1 MIGDGDEPKAAGP
14 TDRIV
19 PPPDVASVTSPRD
32 DVKPDEVVS
41 ASPPVHD
48 EEALAVIAE
57 TVPGA
62 TGHTPLA
69 MPRAAWW
76 SILKRVYVMTGFHN
90 LSLLAAGVAFY
101 AFLAFVPLIAS
112 IVLLYGLVG
121 DPQTVAQSIDLLAD
135 IAPPEVLTILR
146 DQLLAIVTSSKAA
159 QGFGLILAILFA
171 LYGAMRAATAMIA
184 ALNIVNEEPE
194 TRSIVRT
201 TAIAAL
207 ITVGMVGVALVGIL
221 SISVFAYVSNF
232 LAPYLGPV
240 TAALIQLATW
250 LFAGALVSFTFAIFF
265 RYAPDRRA
273 AKWRWLSVGSI
284 LSTLLWVAITAGF
297 GFYVSDVSDYNA
309 TYGSLAAVVIFLM
322 WLFLSAYAVLIGAE
336 VNAEVERQ
344 TMVDSTVGPDKPIG
358 QRGAAM
364 ADNVALDEASRSLL
378 EKKRQRASARHA
390 NRAV

>member
-1 MIGDGDEPKAAGP
+1 MTDEKGSPALP
-14 TDRIV
+14 TGNL
-19 PPPDVASVTSPRD
+19 PPDTAGTPST
-32 DVKPDEVVS
+32 PDL
-41 ASPPVHD
+41 D
-48 EEALAVIAE
+48 LIAR

-62 TGHTPLA
+62 TEDSPLD

-76 SILKRVYVMTGFHN
+76 AIVKRVYVMTGYHN

-101 AFLAFVPLIAS
+101 AFLAFVPLIGS
-112 IVLLYGLVG
+112 VVLLYGLVG

-135 IAPPEVLTILR
+135 LAPSEVLSILQ
-146 DQLLAIVTSSKAA
+146 DQLMAIVTSSKTA
-159 QGFGLILAILFA
+159 QGFGLIVAIFIA

-184 ALNIVNEEPE
+184 ALNIINEEPE
-194 TRSIVRT
+194 TRSFFRT
-201 TAIAAL
+201 TAVAAL
-207 ITVGMVGVALVGIL
+207 ITTGMVGVALVGVL

-232 LAPYLGPV
+232 LVPWLGKV
-240 TAALIQLATW
+240 TAVLIQLATW

-284 LSTLLWVAITAGF
+284 LSTLLWVGITAGF

-336 VNAEVERQ
+336 VNAEMERQ
-344 TMVDSTVGPDKPIG
+344 TMMDSTIGPDRPIG

-364 ADNVALDEASRSLL
+364 ADNVVLDDASRALL
-378 EKKRQRASARHA
+378 EKKRQREARHRA
-390 NRAV
+390 NRI